1 MFSGTSKGKLSTEAA
16 GINETKTSQRRPS
29 VTDNGNKA
37 KHNWRRWV
45 VVGAAVTV
53 TG

>member
-1 MFSGTSKGKLSTEAA
+1 MLSGALKEKLSTEAA
-16 GINETKTSQRRPS
+16 GINETRTSQRRPS

-37 KHNWRRWV
+37 KHNWL
-45 VVGAAVTV
+45 AAVTV